1 MFPREAF
8 PVVIR
13 LKAPPPSQAPSQV
26 LPVPS
31 LPLLS
36 GECRG
41 EVVMI
46 IVLTLDIQTVLQS
59 VSVSNHG
66 SSDLDKMA

>member
-1 MFPREAF
+1 MFPRGF
-8 PVVIR
+8 P
-13 LKAPPPSQAPSQV
+13 SCDQV
-26 LPVPS
+26 ESSSPRPGTIPGIAVPS

-46 IVLTLDIQTVLQS
+46 IVLTLDIRTVLQS
-59 VSVSNHG
+59 VSVSNRG
-66 SSDLDKMA
+66 SSDLDKMV

>member
-1 MFPREAF
+1 MPGTTI
-8 PVVIR
+8 PGITG
-13 LKAPPPSQAPSQV
+13 
-26 LPVPS
+26 PS

-41 EVVMI
+41 EVFVI

-59 VSVSNHG
+59 VSLFVTMG
-66 SSDLDKMA
+66 LVT